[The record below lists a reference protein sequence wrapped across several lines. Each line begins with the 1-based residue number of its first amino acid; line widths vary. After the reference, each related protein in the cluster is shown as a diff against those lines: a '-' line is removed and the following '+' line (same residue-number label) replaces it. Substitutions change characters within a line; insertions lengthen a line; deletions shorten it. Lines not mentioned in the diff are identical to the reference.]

1 MKNLL
6 FVCGALRSGTT
17 LLHLLMDNH
26 SEISNKGEFDFLV
39 DRIKDSP
46 PSANEYYTYLE
57 NHRIFLSHNLF
68 FPDNGSSYSDI
79 IYSFIEQLTTDS
91 EILAL
96 NVHRNFEKIPEF
108 FSTAKY
114 LHLIMDPRDVAKSS
128 VGMGWAGNVYYGV
141 DHWINS
147 EKSWLA
153 LRNQIAPDQF
163 YEVYFE
169 ELIESPEQTL
179 IGICSFLG
187 IDFDK
192 KMLTYDKS
200 STYDKPDKKLMNQWL
215 KRLTIKEIELVETKA
230 ADLMLNLG
238 YELHTSP
245 SAKLNWGYCIYLKLH
260 NKFFRSIYAIKKY
273 GVVLFIEDKLS
284 QILKIESMVK
294 DVQLKKNRIDTKF
307 LK

>member
-1 MKNLL
+1 MKDLL

-26 SEISNKGEFDFLV
+26 SKISNKGEVDFLFDF
-39 DRIKDSP
+39 ISDSP
-46 PSANEYYTYLE
+46 PSVESYSKHLE
-57 NHRIFLSHNLF
+57 NDRIFLLHNLV
-68 FPDNGSSYSDI
+68 FPANVSSYSDVLTD
-79 IYSFIEQLTTDS
+79 FIVQLSSDS
-91 EILAL
+91 QILAL

-114 LHLIMDPRDVAKSS
+114 LHLIRDPRDVAKSS

-187 IDFDK
+187 IEFDK
-192 KMLTYDKS
+192 KMLNYDKS

-215 KRLTIKEIELVETKA
+215 KRLTIQEIELVETKA
-230 ADLMLNLG
+230 NDLMLNLG

-245 SAKLNWGYCIYLKLH
+245 SAKLNWGYRIYLKLH
-260 NKFFRSIYAIKKY
+260 NKFFRSIYAVKKY
-273 GVVLFIEDKLS
+273 GFVLFIEDKLS

-294 DVQLKKNRIDTKF
+294 DVQLKKNRIDIKF